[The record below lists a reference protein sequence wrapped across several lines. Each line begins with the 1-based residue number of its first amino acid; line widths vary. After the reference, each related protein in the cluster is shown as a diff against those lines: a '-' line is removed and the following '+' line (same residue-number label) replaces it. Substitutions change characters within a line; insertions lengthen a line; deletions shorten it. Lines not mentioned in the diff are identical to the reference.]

1 MVVRAQRQRHDQRPK
16 PRPTLRAQKSSSCL
30 EIAGMM
36 ILYIKTTIIAEF
48 IKLINRIH
56 LVLFAIDAKLWRI
69 IVGVMFR
76 LVEGR
81 GEP

>member
-1 MVVRAQRQRHDQRPK
+1 
-16 PRPTLRAQKSSSCL
+16 
-30 EIAGMM
+30 MM